1 MSNTTD
7 QPKKRR
13 TPSAEIHQRKLKSN
27 AGVAAGTQDAAHPP
41 KTVGILHAAY
51 RAWCCKAENK
61 YHPIGFTT
69 FYNEIAMRGF
79 PIRKANEWFV
89 WGLDIEPNKQ
99 NDGRI
104 HLT

>member
-7 QPKKRR
+7 QPKKH
-13 TPSAEIHQRKLKSN
+13 PAEIHQRRLKSN
-27 AGVAAGTQDAAHPP
+27 AGVAAGTQDAVHPP
-41 KTVGILHAAY
+41 QTVGILHAAY

-79 PIRKANEWFV
+79 PIRKANEWV
-89 WGLDIEPNKQ
+89 RVGL
-99 NDGRI
+99 G
-104 HLT
+104 H